1 MESMYERLT
10 KIFSEVESLRIAS
23 EIFSIGLES
32 EGEYYSL
39 SVLDVHHN
47 ILLRIEKE
55 LQDIITDIEKESM
68 KE

>member
-1 MESMYERLT
+1 MESIYERLT
-10 KIFSEVESLRIAS
+10 KIFSEVENLRIAS
-23 EIFSIGLES
+23 KIFSAGLEA

-39 SVLDVHHN
+39 SVLDVYHS
-47 ILLRIEKE
+47 ILSGVEKE

>member
-10 KIFSEVESLRIAS
+10 KIFSEVENLRIAS
-23 EIFSIGLES
+23 KIFSTGLEA

-39 SVLDVHHN
+39 SVLDVYHN
-47 ILLRIEKE
+47 ILSGVEKE